1 MFSPEG
7 SSNYQEV
14 KLYNH
19 AEDYTLYDS
28 CYYQLKVRDNGN
40 ALQFRPM
47 SKVDAMIY
55 AEEHADK
62 NGRQAKMWNNM
73 D

>member
-1 MFSPEG
+1 MYSPED

-14 KLYNH
+14 KVFNH
-19 AEDYTLYDS
+19 QETFPDKAK
-28 CYYQLKVRDNGN
+28 CFYQLKVRDNGN
-40 ALQFRPM
+40 SFQFRPM